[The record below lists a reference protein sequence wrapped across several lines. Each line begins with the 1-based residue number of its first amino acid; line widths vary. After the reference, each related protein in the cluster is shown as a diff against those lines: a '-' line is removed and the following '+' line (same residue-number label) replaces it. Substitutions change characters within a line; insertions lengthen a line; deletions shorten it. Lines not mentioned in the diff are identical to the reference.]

1 MPLQLPLQP
10 LLLLCKKW
18 TPSVSQNMTGMFTDS
33 PNKPSM
39 THSSQ
44 EDKMMVHIPTTDM
57 LPENGPLPR
66 ETNTISQTRTLMRKS
81 MDSLEPTKTSSQL
94 HMPEEKEL
102 IQSTDG
108 ITSQQALSPT
118 SAKEPPRI
126 LVTLTLMRKS
136 SDSSEPI
143 RT

>member
-1 MPLQLPLQP
+1 
-10 LLLLCKKW
+10 
-18 TPSVSQNMTGMFTDS
+18 MTGMFTDS

-81 MDSLEPTKTSSQL
+81 MDSLETTKTSFQL
-94 HMPEEKEL
+94 HIQEKKHL

-108 ITSQQALSPT
+108 RTSQQALSPA
-118 SAKEPPRI
+118 SAKEAPRI
-126 LVTLTLMRKS
+126 LVTLTLMRKL